1 MDVCLALW
9 SSGALE
15 NAMAS
20 DLHHARQLLNRLGP
34 SQLAAV
40 VHLLESMISGE
51 DRDTLSDAE
60 RKAIAEADEWLAHNQ
75 PISHEK
81 ILAELGLSSGDWE
94 KIQADYQ
101 SAAGCQPNA
110 T

>member
-1 MDVCLALW
+1 
-9 SSGALE
+9 
-15 NAMAS
+15 MAS

-34 SQLAAV
+34 GQLAAV

-94 KIQADYQ
+94 KMANEP
-101 SAAGCQPNA
+101 APEAVPRHRG
-110 T
+110 